1 VGTYVGY
8 TGGEKRDPTYRNMM
22 DHTEAMFI
30 EFDPTIVTYD
40 ELVIEW
46 SRIHMPSY
54 NNKCQYRSAV
64 WYLTGDQMEA
74 AEEVVAGMKSAARK
88 KLYTSVEPAT
98 KFYKGEEYHQ
108 HFMAKRGGR

>member
-1 VGTYVGY
+1 
-8 TGGEKRDPTYRNMM
+8 MM

-46 SRIHMPSY
+46 SRQHTPNYKS
-54 NNKCQYRSAV
+54 KCQYRSAV

-74 AEEVVAGMKSAARK
+74 AEEVVTGMKKAAREE
-88 KLYTSVEPAT
+88 LYTSVEPAT

-108 HFMAKRGGR
+108 HFSAKQRGRR

>member
-1 VGTYVGY
+1 
-8 TGGEKRDPTYRNMM
+8 MM